1 MQTQG
6 KNNLW
11 IKVIDYDFIIHDVQV
26 HDVPV
31 FSHLKFD

>member
-11 IKVIDYDFIIHDVQV
+11 IKVIDYDFIIHDV

-31 FSHLKFD
+31 FSHFKFG